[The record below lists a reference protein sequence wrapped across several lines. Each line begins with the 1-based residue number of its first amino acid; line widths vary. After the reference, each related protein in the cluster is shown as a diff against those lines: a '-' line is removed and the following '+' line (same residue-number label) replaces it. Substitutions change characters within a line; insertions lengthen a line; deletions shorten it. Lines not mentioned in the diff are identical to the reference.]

1 MSIVEYNCDAGAVQ
15 LEDYFCSNTAFNF
28 SKNVFTK
35 TEIRVLE
42 KGLDYNQIKNKINL
56 ALISRNSSG
65 ECILNGIFEM
75 NLLLILLMCHHLHLN
90 RH

>member
-1 MSIVEYNCDAGAVQ
+1 MSIAEYNSDTAAAQ
-15 LEDYFCSNTAFNF
+15 LQDYFCSDTAFNF
-28 SKNVFTK
+28 SKNVLTK
-35 TEIRVLE
+35 TEIRALE

-56 ALISRNSSG
+56 AVISRNSSG